1 MVVHSSAATL
11 PSICFLFLYQYF
23 SFFLVRNMVELTQLR
38 QWQLL
43 WKEKEKGRGRVWGE
57 GRDHLSSCCEF
68 RVYK

>member
-11 PSICFLFLYQYF
+11 PSVFFF
-23 SFFLVRNMVELTQLR
+23 FTNTSVFFLVKNMVELTQLR